1 MRFALLAR
9 YRPTKVSD
17 GRHGYI
23 NNYSTANELWGAI
36 MVHMNEFT
44 LTYRSGEDVIPDD
57 VIIADSGC
65 YKVTGIIGNIGA
77 PMNKAQVERLQKPIF
92 PDDTSCAGSGSG

>member
-1 MRFALLAR
+1 MRFALLNK

-23 NNYSTANELWGAI
+23 NSYGTATVLWGAI
-36 MVHMNEFT
+36 MVHSNEFE
-44 LTYRSGEDVIPDD
+44 LTYRSGEDVKPDD
-57 VIIADSGC
+57 VIVADSGC

-77 PMNKAQVERLQKPIF
+77 PMNKAAVERINKPIF
-92 PDDTSCAGSGSG
+92 PDDTPCTGSGSV